1 MRTRSII
8 LTVAALAL
16 SAATVAAQTA
26 PGGQTAPA
34 VPAAGRGQAA
44 APTPASCGPN
54 PPAELKNVAKGSRC
68 FELRTYTVRAE
79 SPGNAD
85 MLHTRFR
92 ERTIPIFKRLGMEV
106 VGFWQPVSKPDT
118 LIYVLAFK
126 DAATRDELWAKFS
139 ADPEWI
145 KTRTEMQVSS
155 QVTNE
160 FMIATD
166 YGPMK

>member
-8 LTVAALAL
+8 LSVAALAL
-16 SAATVAAQTA
+16 SAATAAAQTVQA
-26 PGGQTAPA
+26 GQTAPA
-34 VPAAGRGQAA
+34 APAAGRGQA

-85 MLHTRFR
+85 LLHARFR
-92 ERTIPIFKRLGMEV
+92 ERTVPIFKRLGMEV

-118 LIYVLAFK
+118 LIYLLAYK
-126 DAATRDELWAKFS
+126 DAATRDALWAKFS

-155 QVTNE
+155 QVTSE

>member
-8 LTVAALAL
+8 LSVAAVAL
-16 SAATVAAQTA
+16 SVATVAAQTA
-26 PGGQTAPA
+26 QAGQAA
-34 VPAAGRGQAA
+34 QVAPAAGGRGA

-85 MLHTRFR
+85 MLHARFR
-92 ERTIPIFKRLGMEV
+92 EHTLPIFKRLGMEV

-118 LIYVLAFK
+118 LIYMLAFK
-126 DAATRDELWAKFS
+126 DAATRDELWAKFA

-145 KTRTEMQVSS
+145 KARTEMQVSS

>member
-1 MRTRSII
+1 MRTRSVL
-8 LTVAALAL
+8 LTLAALAL
-16 SAATVAAQTA
+16 SAATAAAQAA
-26 PGGQTAPA
+26 PAGQTAPA
-34 VPAAGRGQAA
+34 AGGRGQA

-54 PPAELKNVAKGSRC
+54 PPADLKNVAKGSRC

-79 SPGNAD
+79 GPGNLD
-85 MLHTRFR
+85 LLHARFR
-92 ERTIPIFKRLGMEV
+92 ERTIPIFKRLGFEV
-106 VGFWQPVSKPDT
+106 VGFWQPVSRPDT

-126 DAATRDELWAKFS
+126 DAATRDALWAKFQ

>member
-8 LTVAALAL
+8 LSVAALVL
-16 SAATVAAQTA
+16 SAATVSAE
-26 PGGQTAPA
+26 TAPA
-34 VPAAGRGQAA
+34 GQAAPAAPAPGQA
-44 APTPASCGPN
+44 APTPGSCGPN

-85 MLHTRFR
+85 LLHARFR

-118 LIYVLAFK
+118 LIYLLAYK

-155 QVTNE
+155 QVTSE